1 MVQLLNNHQHIYLF
15 DNVLSDVECEYL
27 QKVIDKYSNC
37 EEKHGYQSNVQS
49 KTIAVPEL
57 PYEKTG
63 QRVVQLLEKITKDI
77 FSKYKLGMSRV
88 SDMEYPLLRKIT
100 GATRMHMDG
109 IIVSSI
115 IDMENKTLHLDN
127 VRELSMIVALNSD
140 YEGGE
145 LCFPDQ
151 NFEVKL
157 KRGQVLLFPPYWTH
171 PHKTNE
177 LKNDTVRYTVTTWLT
192 CEHDYK

>member
-1 MVQLLNNHQHIYLF
+1 MVQLLNSHQHIYLF

-27 QKVIDKYSNC
+27 RKVIDKYSNH
-37 EEKHGYQSNVQS
+37 EEKHGRQSNVQS

-63 QRVVQLLEKITKDI
+63 LRVIQLLKKITGDI
-77 FSKYKLGMSRV
+77 FSNYKLGMSKI

-100 GATRMHMDG
+100 GATRLHMDG
-109 IIVSSI
+109 LI
-115 IDMENKTLHLDN
+115 IDSLIDAENKTLHVDQ
-127 VRELSMIVALNSD
+127 VRELSMIAALNDD
-140 YEGGE
+140 YDGGE
-145 LCFPDQ
+145 ICFPDQ

-192 CEHDYK
+192 CDHDYK